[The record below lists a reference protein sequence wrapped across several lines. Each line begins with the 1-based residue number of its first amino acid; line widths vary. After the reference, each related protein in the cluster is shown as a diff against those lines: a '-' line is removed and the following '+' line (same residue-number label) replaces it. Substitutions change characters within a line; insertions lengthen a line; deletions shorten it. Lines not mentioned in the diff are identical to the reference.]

1 MPSPALGE
9 ACVRGLRGIGQVAMD
24 PPCESSLPNW
34 IARWDR
40 LAPPCG
46 KWVQSRWNPRKRFD
60 VGLCGHSM
68 LDAWV

>member
-9 ACVRGLRGIGQVAMD
+9 ACVRGLHGIGQVGMD
-24 PPCESSLPNW
+24 PPWKSSLPNW

-40 LAPPCG
+40 LAPPCE
-46 KWVQSRWNPRKRFD
+46 KWWRSGGNPRKRFD
-60 VGLCGHSM
+60 VGLLGHSM